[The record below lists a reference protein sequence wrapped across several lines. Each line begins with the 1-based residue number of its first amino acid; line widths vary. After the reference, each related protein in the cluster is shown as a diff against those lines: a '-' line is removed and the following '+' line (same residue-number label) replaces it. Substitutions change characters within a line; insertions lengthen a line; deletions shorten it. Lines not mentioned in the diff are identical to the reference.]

1 VAKLDSTTRVLNTFA
16 GGQLDRLPVFDIIHN
31 VDFVEHVAQERVTA
45 ANAEDVM
52 CKAIR
57 ETLDLVRHFAIP
69 DQLEPRMVTDQDGLQ
84 YRLEWWTKELKSR
97 PIKTT
102 ADAVDLMKRDIDTIH
117 RCIDQEKFCHQ
128 AKEHVQLFG
137 EWYDYPE
144 EVNRHFERVVGKL
157 GDTMMIAP
165 ETVPGLYTAMNRY
178 GLDLFVYVLHD
189 HPDLAMQYYDAVV
202 DHELFRIDTFGPT
215 GLSKV
220 ALVSEA
226 LAFNTSLMW
235 RPDFIRNAV
244 YPRLKKCID
253 RWKMYGYYVIWHSD
267 GNKWP
272 LIQDIIDLGVDSV
285 NPCEPLATMAVKRF
299 RDSYPDT
306 VIGSMVDCQN
316 LLAFGSPDEVREATL
331 QAIEDSGGAR
341 TLIGSTSEI
350 HPDIRVDNALAMY
363 EAARN
368 AWL

>member
-1 VAKLDSTTRVLNTFA
+1 MVKLSASERVLRTFE
-16 GGQLDRLPVFDIIHN
+16 GGPLDRLPVFDIIHN
-31 VDFVEHVAQERVTA
+31 VDFVERVVQERVTP
-45 ANAEDVM
+45 ANAETLM
-52 CKAIR
+52 CRAVR

-69 DQLEPRMVTDQDGLQ
+69 DNLEPRIVTDEDGFQ

-97 PIKTT
+97 PIQSMD
-102 ADAVDLMKRDIDTIH
+102 DAVDLMKRDIDTIY
-117 RCIDQEKFCHQ
+117 RCIDEQKFCHQ

-144 EVNRHFERVVGKL
+144 EVNSHFERVASQL

-178 GLDLFVYVLHD
+178 GLEWFVYLLYD
-189 HPDLAMQYYDAVV
+189 YPDLTMQYYDALVN
-202 DHELFRIDTFGPT
+202 HELFRIDTFGPT

-220 ALVSEA
+220 AMISEA

-235 RPDFIRNAV
+235 RPDFISREV

-253 RWKMYGYYVIWHSD
+253 RWKRYGYYVIWHSD

-272 LIQDIIDLGVDSV
+272 LIQDILDLGADSV
-285 NPCEPLATMAVKRF
+285 NPCEPLATMEVARF
-299 RDSYPDT
+299 RAEYPHA
-306 VIGSMVDCQN
+306 VIGSMIDCQN
-316 LLAFGSPDEVREATL
+316 LLAFGTPDEVRAATVK
-331 QAIEDSGGAR
+331 AIEDSGAAR

-350 HPDIRVDNALAMY
+350 HPDISVENALAMY
-363 EAARN
+363 DVARN
-368 AWL
+368 YWL